1 MSQLYI
7 VRHGNTF
14 DAGQTPTRVGART
27 DLDLSSSGKAQ
38 ATALAKDFEDIN
50 FDAAICS
57 PLCRTR
63 QTASIILQ
71 PHKPAPPL
79 LILPFLTEIDY
90 GVDENKPEADVIA
103 RLGQAALDAWD
114 ADAIPPDGW
123 HVDPKALIQD
133 WKDVIARAASLP
145 ANANILIVTSNGIAR
160 FLLDAVDTLPP
171 ESARKLRTGAYGQI
185 SVTPDGASALIS
197 WNVRPAKT

>member
-1 MSQLYI
+1 LTFSQC
-7 VRHGNTF
+7 
-14 DAGQTPTRVGART
+14 T
-27 DLDLSSSGKAQ
+27 DLLV
-38 ATALAKDFEDIN
+38 
-50 FDAAICS
+50 
-57 PLCRTR
+57 
-63 QTASIILQ
+63 
-71 PHKPAPPL
+71 L

-90 GVDENKPEADVIA
+90 GEDENKQEADVIA

-171 ESARKLRTGAYGQI
+171 ESARKLKTGAYGQI